1 MWCIPSGGVI
11 TFTCISKVL
20 EKIVFDNVIEHIQL
34 NYISSCQFG
43 FLPNR
48 SILQQLIVLL
58 STILDS
64 LLDKCQSDIIY
75 LDIRKAFD
83 SVPHVSLM
91 ERSGLLVSLALPGNF
106 WKRNILPLIIIV
118 SMVTIANQTH
128 YQFYLESL
136 KEALWIPSS
145 SSFTLTISH
154 LWPRSL

>member
-1 MWCIPSGGVI
+1 M
-11 TFTCISKVL
+11 
-20 EKIVFDNVIEHIQL
+20 IEHIQL

-64 LLDKCQSDIIY
+64 LSDKCQSDIIY

-83 SVPHVSLM
+83 TVPHVSLM

-106 WKRNILPLIIIV
+106 
-118 SMVTIANQTH
+118 
-128 YQFYLESL
+128 
-136 KEALWIPSS
+136 
-145 SSFTLTISH
+145 
-154 LWPRSL
+154 